1 MKVLVTGGAGYL
13 GIHIIIKL
21 LKKKNINVFI
31 LDDFSNSNI
40 QILKYI
46 KKSFKNKLTIKKINL
61 KFKKKIE
68 NVFIKNDFDHIIHLA
83 AKIDAK
89 ESSIKKKMYMI
100 NNYEVTKNL
109 LDFANKYNVKKF
121 IFASS
126 AAIYGNVKKE
136 YCFENQ
142 RKYPI
147 NPYGLSKLKS
157 ENYIIRKTKKTKYY
171 IIRIFNLVGF
181 EKLYYKYFKSR
192 NSIYFKLLNISN
204 NYNKTIYVSKLKK
217 NKKSYTTR
225 RDFINVKDVANIFIK
240 TLTLRK
246 KNIIFNC
253 GTGERVS
260 ILELVKHIEKKRNIN
275 FNIKYKI
282 KSKNDPFSVIASTKI
297 FKGYF
302 NNYKLK
308 KLVNK
313 NMNNSPNTK

>member
-1 MKVLVTGGAGYL
+1 MPNYKSTFHFERVLPNQFNF
-13 GIHIIIKL
+13 
-21 LKKKNINVFI
+21 LKNLINQG
-31 LDDFSNSNI
+31 L
-40 QILKYI
+40 
-46 KKSFKNKLTIKKINL
+46 
-61 KFKKKIE
+61 
-68 NVFIKNDFDHIIHLA
+68 
-83 AKIDAK
+83 
-89 ESSIKKKMYMI
+89 SSI
-100 NNYEVTKNL
+100 
-109 LDFANKYNVKKF
+109 F
-121 IFASS
+121 ITGTCFE
-126 AAIYGNVKKE
+126 YGNISGSISSDVKT
-136 YCFENQ
+136 
-142 RKYPI
+142 YPI

-181 EKLYYKYFKSR
+181 EKLYYKYFKLR

-246 KNIIFNC
+246 KNLIFNC
-253 GTGERVS
+253 GTGEKVS
-260 ILELVKHIEKKRNIN
+260 ILELIKHIEKKRNIN

-313 NMNNSPNTK
+313 NINNSPNTK